1 MKKLIKDGRVAV
13 LVSSGY
19 GAGWSTWGSDEMLF
33 DPRIA
38 QALLDALPEDEL
50 QDLANSLYPEECTL
64 GVDGLYVRWIPVG
77 KRFRVEEYD
86 GAESLRLEDDYDW
99 MVA

>member
-1 MKKLIKDGRVAV
+1 MEKLIKDGCVAV

-33 DPRIA
+33 DPVIA
-38 QALLDALPEDEL
+38 QALLDKLFEDEIL
-50 QDLANSLYPEECTL
+50 ELAQARYPDESIL
-64 GVDGLYVRWIPVG
+64 GLDGLYVRWVPVD
-77 KRFRVEEYD
+77 KRFRIEEYD
-86 GAESLRLEDDYDW
+86 GAESLRLEEDYDW